1 MRRNDGNSIQ
11 VRGNVLD
18 CRWIVPYNPFLT
30 MWYKAHI
37 NTEVCSTITAVK
49 YLYKYVYKGRDR
61 ASNIQMGLLMR
72 LVVTWMHD
80 MYLLLR
86 DAGVYMSMI
95 CMMRNQTYKGYRYIY
110 LNKIMF
116 FSMIMKICM
125 M

>member
-1 MRRNDGNSIQ
+1 MFTR
-11 VRGNVLD
+11 V
-18 CRWIVPYNPFLT
+18 
-30 MWYKAHI
+30 M
-37 NTEVCSTITAVK
+37 TE
-49 YLYKYVYKGRDR
+49 LL
-61 ASNIQMGLLMR
+61 SNFKIQMELLMR
-72 LVVTWMHD
+72 LAVTWMHY

-86 DAGVYMSMI
+86 DDGVYMSMI